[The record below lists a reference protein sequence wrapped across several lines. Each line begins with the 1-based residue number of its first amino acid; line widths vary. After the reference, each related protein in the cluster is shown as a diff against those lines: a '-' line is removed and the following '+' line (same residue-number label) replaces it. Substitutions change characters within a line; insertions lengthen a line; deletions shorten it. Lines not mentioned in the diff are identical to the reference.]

1 MLPIF
6 PTAYFGSIA
15 YFKALCSYDQV
26 IIESHE
32 TFPKQTMRN
41 RTVINTA
48 NGHLRL
54 SVPVEKPNGSSSVTH
69 EIKLSNNS
77 KWRAEHWRAIKTA
90 YSSSPYFDHYGMEV
104 EEMIN
109 SDKSNLVEFNT
120 EITTRILK
128 WLELD
133 IKLSTSSFYTKQDAM
148 DYRNDFK
155 SSESSPS
162 PYIQVF
168 DSENYN
174 ESLSILDAVFCEGPL
189 ARNLLLK

>member
-15 YFKALCSYDQV
+15 YFKALCSFDQV

-32 TFPKQTMRN
+32 TFPKQTLRN
-41 RTVINTA
+41 RTMINTA

-54 SVPVEKPNGSSSVTH
+54 SVPVEKPNGSKSVTG
-69 EIKLSNNS
+69 EIQLTDRS
-77 KWRAEHWRAIKTA
+77 KWRTEHWRAIKTA

-104 EEMIN
+104 EDLIN
-109 SDKSNLVEFNT
+109 SDKPNLVEFNT
-120 EITTRILK
+120 EITARILK
-128 WLELD
+128 WLNIEIRLNP
-133 IKLSTSSFYTKQDAM
+133 STSYNNQDSM
-148 DYRNDFK
+148 DYRSHFK
-155 SSESSPS
+155 SSESLPS

-168 DSENYN
+168 ETEAYN
-174 ESLSILDAVFCEGPL
+174 DSLSILDAIFCEGPM

>member
-15 YFKALCSYDQV
+15 YFKALCSYDHV

-32 TFPKQTMRN
+32 TFPKQTLRN
-41 RTVINTA
+41 RTMINTA

-54 SVPVEKPNGSSSVTH
+54 SVPVEKPNGSKSVTG
-69 EIKLSNNS
+69 EIKLADRS

-104 EEMIN
+104 EDLIN
-109 SDKSNLVEFNT
+109 SDKPDLVEFNN

-128 WLELD
+128 WLDLEIEL
-133 IKLSTSSFYTKQDAM
+133 SPSSSYSVQDSM
-148 DYRNDFK
+148 DYRNHFK
-155 SSESSPS
+155 SSQPSPP

-168 DSENYN
+168 ENEVYSD
-174 ESLSILDAVFCEGPL
+174 SLSILDAVFCEGPM

>member
-26 IIESHE
+26 IVESNE
-32 TFPKQTMRN
+32 TFPKQTLRN
-41 RTVINTA
+41 RTLINTA

-54 SVPVEKPNGSSSVTH
+54 SVPVEKPNGSKSVTG
-69 EIKLSNNS
+69 EILLSDRS

-104 EEMIN
+104 EDLIN
-109 SDKSNLVEFNT
+109 SDKPNLVEFNT
-120 EITTRILK
+120 EITIRVLK
-128 WLELD
+128 WLDLE
-133 IKLSTSSFYTKQDAM
+133 IKLIPSSSYKTQDSM
-148 DYRNDFK
+148 DYRSHFK

-168 DSENYN
+168 ETEAYN
-174 ESLSILDAVFCEGPL
+174 DSLSILDAVFCEGPM

>member
-32 TFPKQTMRN
+32 TFPKQTLRN
-41 RTVINTA
+41 RTMINTA

-54 SVPVEKPNGSSSVTH
+54 SVPVEKPNSSKSVTG
-69 EIKLSNNS
+69 EIQLTDRS
-77 KWRAEHWRAIKTA
+77 KWRAEHWRAIKSA
-90 YSSSPYFDHYGMEV
+90 YSSSPYFDHYGIEV

-109 SDKSNLVEFNT
+109 SDKPNLVEFNT
-120 EITTRILK
+120 EITARILK
-128 WLELD
+128 WLDID
-133 IKLSTSSFYTKQDAM
+133 IKLSPSTSYNNQDSM
-148 DYRNDFK
+148 DYRSHFK
-155 SSESSPS
+155 SSESLPS

-168 DSENYN
+168 ETEAYN
-174 ESLSILDAVFCEGPL
+174 DSLSILDAIFCEGPM